1 MDGCILSPV
10 LSLAVVR
17 RKAISYVIGEQRYT
31 GPKLKP
37 PMSTKVFSDEICR
50 SFPWITIG

>member
-1 MDGCILSPV
+1 MSPV